1 VTEPATTRRSA
12 YSADLRTAVVFSG
25 VGADGAYH
33 AGVLR
38 ALQEAGLR
46 IDLLAG
52 HGVGAIGAIFG
63 CIDGGTRLWNAGGL
77 WRASRVK
84 ALYPWRITIRA
95 LGWTLLAAAAVV
107 AVPLALLAVGL
118 IVFEL
123 SALLDIAGPGTA
135 ARVSSAYSAWLAAL
149 FAPGALPT
157 WLPRAALVIITSAL
171 ALVLF
176 SATRFVRGLPARRR
190 QRDGFWWAV
199 LGAPLSAADAAA
211 WARAGLWDLLRGG
224 AAVRQPETDDL
235 GRRYSELLADN
246 LGQPGFRELLL
257 VVHDLDARRD
267 LVFALLRPDE
277 RRRFFLR
284 RAVHT
289 SDRRSTEAF
298 DLAGVARDHTM
309 RVVAGALALPVVCEP
324 EMVVFPPESP
334 WRGEAHRLTDR
345 PGVLTRLLEELVAAN
360 VRQVLLVTASP
371 ELAGPHGLSARR
383 VSPRSRLSDFLAAS
397 QTAGVR
403 DALAAADSWFDRVFV
418 IRPAHNPVGPLDL
431 TGAFDERSDRHY
443 AFDELIERGYED
455 AYRQFIEPVV
465 GASGEALETD
475 RGAKLETRN

>member
-1 VTEPATTRRSA
+1 VTETVATRRAA
-12 YSADLRTAVVFSG
+12 YSPDLRTAVVFTG
-25 VGADGAYH
+25 AGADGAYH

-52 HGVGAIGAIFG
+52 HGVGAIGAVFG
-63 CIDGGTRLWNAGGL
+63 SIDGSSRLWNAGGL
-77 WRASRVK
+77 WRAPRVK
-84 ALYPWRITIRA
+84 TLYPWRATIRA
-95 LGWTLLAAAAVV
+95 LGWTLAAGGAIV
-107 AVPLALLAVGL
+107 AVPLALLAAGL

-135 ARVSSAYSAWLAAL
+135 ARVSSAYAGWLAAA

-157 WLPRAALVIITSAL
+157 WLPRAALVIVTVAL
-171 ALVLF
+171 GLVLV

-211 WARAGLWDLLRGG
+211 WARMGLWDLLRGG
-224 AAVRQPETDDL
+224 AAVRQPDPDDL
-235 GRRYSELLADN
+235 GRRYAELLADN

-267 LVFALLRPDE
+267 LVFALLRPEE

-284 RAVHT
+284 RPVHT
-289 SDRRSTEAF
+289 SDRRSAEAF
-298 DLAGVARDHTM
+298 DLAGIARDHTM
-309 RVVAGALALPVVCEP
+309 RVLGGALALPVVCEP
-324 EMVVFPPESP
+324 ELVVFPPESP

-345 PGVLTRLLEELVAAN
+345 PGLLARVLEELVAAG
-360 VRQVLLVTASP
+360 VRQVLVVTASP
-371 ELAGPHGLSARR
+371 ELAGPHGLTARR
-383 VSPRSRLSDFLAAS
+383 VSPRSRLSEFLTAS
-397 QTAGVR
+397 QTAAVR
-403 DALAAADSWFDRVFV
+403 DALAASDSWFERVFV
-418 IRPAHNPVGPLDL
+418 IRPGHNPVGPLDL
-431 TGAFDERSDRHY
+431 AGAFDERSDRHH
-443 AFDELIERGYED
+443 AFEELIERGYED

-465 GASGEALETD
+465 GASGEALEAD
-475 RGAKLETRN
+475 RMRQ